1 MRVMAPLLV
10 AAALA
15 GCARPYPGPP
25 PELLAARTAVVQAQ
39 ANPLAPLAVAELKRA
54 EQALAI
60 AEREARERPFG
71 RSARDAAYVARRR
84 AQCSQLAS
92 LVRAHLEA
100 LQRGRRALAAL
111 RAHAAATPAREV
123 PGATPAAHAPGDR
136 ARGDA
141 LRK

>member
-1 MRVMAPLLV
+1 MAPLLV

-15 GCARPYPGPP
+15 GCVRRPHPGPP

-60 AEREARERPFG
+60 AEHEARERPLD

-92 LVRAHLEA
+92 LVRANLEA
-100 LQRGRRALAAL
+100 LQRGRRALEAL
-111 RAHAAATPAREV
+111 RARAAARPTRDT
-123 PGATPAAHAPGDR
+123 PGATPGAHAQGDR
-136 ARGDA
+136 AQGGA
-141 LRK
+141 LHE